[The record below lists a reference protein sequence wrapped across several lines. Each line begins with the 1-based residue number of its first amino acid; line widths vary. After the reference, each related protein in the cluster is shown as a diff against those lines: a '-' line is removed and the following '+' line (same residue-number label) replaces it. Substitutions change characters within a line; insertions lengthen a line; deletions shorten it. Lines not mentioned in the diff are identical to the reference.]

1 MKLFIIVIL
10 VLCILLARLNL
21 PPSDNVNDFISEK
34 SESNF
39 LEKLSTTLLFSK
51 NIADWTYRDLIVIK
65 FACSDRLGI
74 ELIATPFKKWRV
86 YHKEVKNCD

>member
-51 NIADWTYRDLIVIK
+51 NIGNYSA
-65 FACSDRLGI
+65 
-74 ELIATPFKKWRV
+74 
-86 YHKEVKNCD
+86 